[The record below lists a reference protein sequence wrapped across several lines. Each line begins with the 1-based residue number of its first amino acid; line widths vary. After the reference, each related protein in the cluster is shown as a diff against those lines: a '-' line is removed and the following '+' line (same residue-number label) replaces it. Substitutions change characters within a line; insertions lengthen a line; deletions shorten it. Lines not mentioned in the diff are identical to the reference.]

1 MPHVVEWIFSSISLF
16 QSIRKYWI
24 LCNPMACSRPGYSV
38 LHYLLELAQIHV
50 HRVSDFIQLPHSLSS
65 PSPLAFNP
73 SQHQSFPM
81 SWLFAS
87 RGQNIGASA
96 SVLPWIFKVDFPYDW
111 LVWSPFCTRGL
122 SRVFSSTTIQK
133 HQFFSSQP
141 SLGFNSHICTGLL
154 EKTIAS
160 TIQIFVSKV
169 MSLLFN
175 TLCVS

>member
-1 MPHVVEWIFSSISLF
+1 MPHVVEWILSSISLF
-16 QSIRKYWI
+16 QRIRKYWI

-65 PSPLAFNP
+65 SPSPLAFNP

-96 SVLPWIFKVDFPYDW
+96 SVLPMNIWDWFPLW
-111 LVWSPFCTRGL
+111 L
-122 SRVFSSTTIQK
+122 
-133 HQFFSSQP
+133 
-141 SLGFNSHICTGLL
+141 TGLISFL
-154 EKTIAS
+154 YTGTLKGLFQHHNSKAS
-160 TIQIFVSKV
+160 VLQLSAFFMV
-169 MSLLFN
+169 
-175 TLCVS
+175 